1 MFCGMEH
8 FCFAPT
14 DKDCKTY
21 QKFVNAALQGSM
33 ILQCSITPKMHS
45 MLRHVKWQMK
55 NLPGGLG
62 DKMEDWVE
70 RQHQWG
76 MRMRRRFRTVQDPLV
91 RALAREK
98 AASRNMHPDVLA
110 QVESTDVGNKRNFS
124 SEKKTNP
131 ISIKRQKQRDE
142 GRFQAL
148 EYFGHAKEETLTW
161 AAVLFNDGKVDSY
174 DTNAKVSEYYL
185 CHLDERCTK

>member
-1 MFCGMEH
+1 
-8 FCFAPT
+8 
-14 DKDCKTY
+14 
-21 QKFVNAALQGSM
+21 M

-91 RALAREK
+91 HALAREK
-98 AASRNMHPDVLA
+98 AASRNMHSDVRA
-110 QVESTDVGNKRNFS
+110 QVESTDVGNKRNL
-124 SEKKTNP
+124 SEKKANP

-161 AAVLFNDGKVDSY
+161 AVVLFNDGKVDSY
-174 DTNAKVSEYYL
+174 DTNTKVLEYL
-185 CHLDERCTK
+185 CQNFCWRLE